1 MNPAAHIPTMPTESH
16 PVAQPPVTYPPPMTI
31 RSLRKGVNVAY
42 RQGLAAAGLGLIA
55 LSVPVG
61 IVTPFVPVGL
71 PMAVVGAVLLGR
83 NAVWGRRWMESVL
96 ARHPRVERLAPD
108 WLMTQVFG
116 RKKRA
121 FTD

>member
-1 MNPAAHIPTMPTESH
+1 MPTESH

-42 RQGLAAAGLGLIA
+42 RQGLAATGLGLIV
-55 LSVPVG
+55 LSVPAG

-83 NAVWGRRWMESVL
+83 NAVWGRRWMESAL
-96 ARHPRVERLAPD
+96 ARHPRVERMAPG
-108 WLMTQVFG
+108 WLRTQVLG